1 MCLAIPGKL
10 EERFGD
16 DPLTP
21 MGKVRFGGIA
31 KDICLAFVP
40 NAKVGDY
47 VLVHVGMAISV
58 IDEEEAQHVYGYL
71 SEMGVLE
78 ELEGSS
84 PEPADGFTETG
95 ESSS

>member
-16 DPLTP
+16 DALMP
-21 MGKVRFGGIA
+21 MGKVRFGGIS

-40 NAKVGDY
+40 QAKVGDY

-58 IDEEEAQHVYGYL
+58 IDEEEANQVFDYL
-71 SEMGVLE
+71 GQMGVLE
-78 ELEGSS
+78 ELEGGAPDPGDAFPKAGRSS
-84 PEPADGFTETG
+84 
-95 ESSS
+95 

>member
-1 MCLAIPGKL
+1 
-10 EERFGD
+10 
-16 DPLTP
+16 
-21 MGKVRFGGIA
+21 
-31 KDICLAFVP
+31 
-40 NAKVGDY
+40 
-47 VLVHVGMAISV
+47 MAISV

-84 PEPADGFTETG
+84 PDPADGFSETG